1 MTLIDVDNIQH
12 HENVTV
18 VRFTKEQT
26 AKFAAAID
34 ENWKK
39 VRDMIKGV
47 ELLTLPGPAGPV
59 IRVGL
64 WTEKGESP

>member
-18 VRFTKEQT
+18 VRLTKEQ
-26 AKFAAAID
+26 AVKLAASID

-39 VRDMIKGV
+39 IKNMVKGV
-47 ELLTLPGPAGPV
+47 ELLTLPGPAGPM

-64 WTEKGESP
+64 WIEKAESQ